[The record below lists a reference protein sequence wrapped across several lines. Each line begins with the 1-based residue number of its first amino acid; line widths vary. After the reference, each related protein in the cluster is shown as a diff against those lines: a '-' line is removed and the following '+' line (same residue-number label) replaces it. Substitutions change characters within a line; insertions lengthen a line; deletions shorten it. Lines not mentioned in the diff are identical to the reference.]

1 MQGNLTWVEQP
12 ASMGYLDTIY
22 PPTSFCAWACFQYF
36 LHVGVCMWY
45 IPFSFLYF
53 LMIFVFMSGAR
64 EPCMWMSDACQLVF
78 FWFLL
83 QFSSEGQ

>member
-1 MQGNLTWVEQP
+1 
-12 ASMGYLDTIY
+12 MGYLDTIY

-36 LHVGVCMWY
+36 LHVGVY
-45 IPFSFLYF
+45 VVYPFLFS
-53 LMIFVFMSGAR
+53 IFSDDFCVFMSGAR

-78 FWFLL
+78 LFL